1 MVQAPPKPKQQTGS
15 SGTAVTA
22 APIVVRLPSGFL
34 TDEMLIEISNLN
46 DAWRFERN
54 TEGALEISVPTG
66 SIGGSRSMHVAGQL
80 YAWWS
85 THEEGMVFDSSTGFR
100 LPGDSVRSPDSA
112 WASSHSVQDMQPDD
126 EGYWKI
132 CPDFVVEVVSAGQ
145 ESQKQQEKML
155 GPVHSNRVLCQS
167 QGTVWRP
174 GQREYATD
182 RRTVGAD
189 RAAHADSTRQLQA
202 ALPTGARGLVVHHE
216 GRL

>member
-1 MVQAPPKPKQQTGS
+1 MVQAPPKPKQQTRS

-34 TDEMLIEISNLN
+34 TDEMLMEISNLN

-112 WASSHSVQDMQPDD
+112 WASSHSIQDMQPDD
-126 EGYWKI
+126 EGYWMI

-155 GPVHSNRVLCQS
+155 ELMAAGARLGWLIDPFTDEGIAWIYRE
-167 QGTVWRP
+167 GTDEPDRLERPDSLSGEGVAEGLIVDLAKVWR
-174 GQREYATD
+174 
-182 RRTVGAD
+182 
-189 RAAHADSTRQLQA
+189 
-202 ALPTGARGLVVHHE
+202 
-216 GRL
+216 